1 MMKMSNIG
9 IHGKMLKWIQAFL
22 TNRTIQTTVDGV
34 TSSKRTLEEG
44 LPQGSALSCTLFL
57 IFINDLPSLIKVNKA
72 LFADDLVI
80 WTTEKYP
87 ILARAKL
94 TRDLATIG
102 SFCNF
107 WKLKINAGKSV
118 YSIFSRSHK
127 VAEHVINF
135 YLDGVLLEKQ
145 VNPVYLGAK
154 LDRQLNMS
162 PLVDSLKEKANR
174 RLRLIK
180 RLATTTWGAN
190 KETLRNLYLGYVRSA
205 MEQTLPLQAI
215 ASKRTTSSLDIVQ
228 NQALRLVCGGMRT
241 TPTAACEID
250 ARVEPLDLR
259 RERAVMESFERYK
272 RFDTDHPNRVLV
284 DSWECIGRLQ
294 QQSPM
299 DVATKLQNKLDLP
312 TNRLPIQKHPTIAP
326 WEELQLASIKH
337 TLIDPT
343 IDKNSNPTVLRT
355 CALETIDSYH
365 ATPIQVYTDGSALN
379 GVTSAGC
386 GALLKFTDGPD
397 IEISKAIG
405 KSSDNYEAEIQGLIS
420 AIQEI
425 NLVFRTKER
434 EPKDIVIFT
443 DSMSTLK
450 ALESLEISHKGIEAL
465 AITINNLLTSYD
477 IQLLLQWIPGH
488 CDLPGNERADKL
500 AKEGANQEQPENPA
514 SYNNIRRMLKRKTKE
529 EWLKRWRDGETGRGV
544 FKELK
549 EPNPKDGIN
558 SLSRKNQSAIFQLRT
573 GHSKL
578 NFNLN
583 RFDPCYTPLCRNC
596 THPYETTEH
605 VLFECPG
612 LKTERE
618 NLLPPQPTLTNT
630 LYSSKTQLNNTA
642 QFYYM
647 SLTSKS

>member
-1 MMKMSNIG
+1 M
-9 IHGKMLKWIQAFL
+9 
-22 TNRTIQTTVDGV
+22 
-34 TSSKRTLEEG
+34 
-44 LPQGSALSCTLFL
+44 FL

-87 ILARAKL
+87 ILAKAKL

-127 VAEHVINF
+127 QAGHVINLS
-135 YLDGVLLEKQ
+135 LDGVLLDKQ
-145 VNPVYLGAK
+145 ANPVYLGAK
-154 LDRQLNMS
+154 LDRQLNMV
-162 PLVDSLKEKANR
+162 PFIDSLKEKASR
-174 RLRLIK
+174 RFRLIK

-205 MEQTLPLQAI
+205 MEQALPLQAI
-215 ASKRTTSSLDIVQ
+215 ASKRATSSLDTVQ

-241 TPTAACEID
+241 SPTAACEID

-259 RERAVMESFERYK
+259 RDRAVTESFERYK
-272 RFDTDHPNRVLV
+272 RFEADHPNRVLV
-284 DSWECIGRLQ
+284 DSWEPIGRLQ

-299 DVATKLQNKLDLP
+299 DVATRLQDKLSLP
-312 TNRLPIQKHPTIAP
+312 VNRLPNQKYPTISP
-326 WEELQLASIKH
+326 WEELQPAMIKCS
-337 TLIDPT
+337 LLDPT

-355 CALETIDSYH
+355 CALETIDRYH
-365 ATPIQVYTDGSALN
+365 QVPIHVYTDGSALN

-386 GALLKFTDGPD
+386 GAFLKFPNGPE

-405 KSSDNYEAEIQGLIS
+405 KSSDNYDAEIQGLIS
-420 AIQEI
+420 AIEEVSLLFGTQ
-425 NLVFRTKER
+425 ER
-434 EPKDIVIFT
+434 EPMDTVIFT
-443 DSMSTLK
+443 DSMSALK
-450 ALESLEISHKGIEAL
+450 ALDSSEFTHLGIESLAL
-465 AITINNLLTSYD
+465 SINSLLTSYD
-477 IQLLLQWIPGH
+477 IQLTLQWIPGH
-488 CDLPGNERADKL
+488 CDLPGNEKADKL
-500 AKEGANQEQPENPA
+500 AKEGAKQEQPNNPA
-514 SYNNIRRMLKRKTKE
+514 SYNNIRRILRNNSKE
-529 EWLKRWRDGETGRGV
+529 EWLKRWRDGETGRAV

-549 EPNPKDGIN
+549 EPNRNDSIN
-558 SLSRKNQSAIFQLRT
+558 SLTRKNQSAIFQLRT

-596 THPYETTEH
+596 PHPYETTEH
-605 VLFECPG
+605 VLFECQG

-618 NLLPPQPTLTNT
+618 DLLPPLPTINNT
-630 LYSSKTQLNNTA
+630 LYGSKIQLNKTA
-642 QFYYM
+642 EFYYM
-647 SLTSKS
+647 SLSSKS